1 MKKKL
6 VVFDLDGTLLNTLGD
21 IRHAINYVLSSYDIP
36 QISEEETRKAVGH
49 GLRNALIQV
58 VNKSGAIID
67 DNDFSLMNELLVSSY
82 MKHPCVY
89 TKPYPGI
96 EELLLWLEK
105 EGLSIAVASNK
116 KESVVKEI
124 VKTMLG
130 QIKFAFVLGENG
142 RYPLKPDP
150 EGILSEIGKLGLK
163 CEEVIYIGDSE
174 VDALTAENLKCDY
187 IIVNYGFRTPEE
199 LEKSGIKESVGSTE
213 DVMRVIKEKYLG

>member
-21 IRHAINYVLSSYDIP
+21 IRRAINYVLSSYDIP

-58 VNKSGAIID
+58 VNKSGAVIE
-67 DNDFSLMNELLVSSY
+67 DNDFSLMNELLVASY

-96 EELLLWLEK
+96 EELLLWLNEN
-105 EGLSIAVASNK
+105 GLKVAVASNK

-124 VKTMLG
+124 IKAMFS

-142 RYPLKPDP
+142 KYPLKPDP
-150 EGILSEIGKLGLK
+150 EGILNEMDKLGLK
-163 CEEVIYIGDSE
+163 SDDIIYIGDSE
-174 VDALTAENLKCDY
+174 VDALTAENLKCDS

-199 LEKSGIKESVGSTE
+199 LNAAGIKESVGSPE
-213 DVMRVIKEKYLG
+213 EVMNMIKERYL